1 MGAEGQEQHS
11 DDGSEHSGSMRRCAV
26 TRAELAPDDLIRFVV
41 DPGGTIV
48 PDLARKLPGRGVWVR
63 ADAATVT
70 AAVKANAFAK
80 SLKRQ
85 VAVPADLSQTVE
97 TLFVKRVLDALSLAN
112 KAGLVTTGFD
122 RVDALLGSGQ
132 TAVLV
137 HGSNAAADGR
147 GKLDRKFQAIGR
159 EKGQPPAIVD
169 WLTIEQLSLAIGRSN
184 VVHAGLKQGGATQRF
199 LKGAERLQRYRSGFG
214 SF

>member
-1 MGAEGQEQHS
+1 LGVEGQRH
-11 DDGSEHSGSMRRCAV
+11 DDDERNELPGSLRRCAV
-26 TRAELAPDDLIRFVV
+26 TRTERPRDDLIRFVV
-41 DPGGTIV
+41 DPAGSIV
-48 PDLARKLPGRGVWVR
+48 PDLARKLPGRGVWVT
-63 ADAATVT
+63 ADQQSVA

-85 VAVPADLSQTVE
+85 VAAPADLPQTVE
-97 TLFVKRVLDALSLAN
+97 TLFVRRVLEALSLAN

-132 TAVLV
+132 AAVLV
-137 HGSNAAADGR
+137 HGSNASADGR

-159 EKGQPPAIVD
+159 DKGYPCAIVD
-169 WLTIEQLSLAIGRSN
+169 WITIDQLSLAMGRSN